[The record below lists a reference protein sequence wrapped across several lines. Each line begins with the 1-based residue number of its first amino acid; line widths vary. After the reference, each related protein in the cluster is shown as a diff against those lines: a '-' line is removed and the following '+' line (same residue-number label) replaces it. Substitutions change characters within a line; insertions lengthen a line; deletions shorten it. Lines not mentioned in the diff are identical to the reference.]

1 MYTPPERLFVSLKYA
16 VFGMGDSHY
25 WPRPEDVG
33 YYNRPGKEL
42 DARLGQLG
50 AERFAALG
58 LGDEQDADGAE
69 TGYKVWEPLLWKHFW
84 RGRDRS
90 GRG

>member
-1 MYTPPERLFVSLKYA
+1 M
-16 VFGMGDSHY
+16 
-25 WPRPEDVG
+25 G

-69 TGYKVWEPLLWKHFW
+69 TGYKVWEPLLWKHFGVDTIEVEEAEPEPITAEHIT
-84 RGRDRS
+84 GRQTPY
-90 GRG
+90 GK